1 MKTRVLG
8 VVNLS
13 LVVLGVSLTGNLSA
27 VFAASPKVEQALQ
40 LAPVQKGVDYDRP
53 TAEEAAKCK
62 IVPRKLGDQVG
73 WVVEDANGTILRR
86 FTDTNGDNVVD
97 QWSYFKDGIE
107 VYRDIDSN
115 FNGKTDQYRWFNT
128 AGSRWGLDKNEE
140 GTIDTWKVISA
151 EEVSAEIVA
160 AMATQDVQRFARL
173 ALTADELKGL
183 GLGETKA
190 SQISE
195 KLSHLSADFTKLL
208 SQQKVVTST
217 SRWLQFSAAQPGIV
231 PAGTDGSTADV
242 LVYENASAFV
252 ETDGKHGQVQLGTL
266 IKVADAWRV
275 INVPQVVQEGQELAA
290 TGFFFQAASAG
301 GRPKAASTGAT
312 DSAQKLLAELEVLD
326 KQSATISD
334 PEQKAEYVAHRA
346 DLIEKIAEQSRS
358 PEDRDMWMRQL
369 ADMISAAVQER
380 SYPTGPKRLQALYER
395 LKDNDSQ
402 KDMAAY
408 VRFRQITAEYGQK
421 LQSQGVDL
429 GKVQGDWRKA
439 LEQYVTDYP
448 KSPDTAEAML
458 QLAMDREFAGQE
470 EDAKK
475 WYSRIVDDF
484 SSSSAARKATGAR
497 SRLELVGKSL
507 TFRGRSTSGGV
518 IDLAKYRG
526 NVVLLQFWATW
537 CEPCKADMAVL
548 KDLLGK
554 YGHSGFAVIGVS
566 LDSRTR
572 DLADYLAQNRLPWP
586 QVYEEGGLDSRPA
599 NAFGILTVPTM
610 ILVDQNGRVVSRNIR
625 TVDIEIELK
634 KLIR

>member
-1 MKTRVLG
+1 MWHMKARLVWI
-8 VVNLS
+8 VNPIV
-13 LVVLGVSLTGNLSA
+13 VVLGVGLTGIAS
-27 VFAASPKVEQALQ
+27 AASPKVEQALQ
-40 LAPVQKGVDYDRP
+40 LAPVQKGVDYDHP
-53 TAEEAAKCK
+53 SPEEAAKCK
-62 IVPRKLGDQVG
+62 IVPRKMGDQVG

-86 FTDTNGDNVVD
+86 FTDTNGDNIVD

-140 GTIDTWKVISA
+140 GTIDSWKVISA

-160 AMATQDVQRFARL
+160 AMAAQDVQRFTRL
-173 ALTADELKGL
+173 ALTAEELRGL
-183 GLGETKA
+183 GLGETKVA
-190 SQISE
+190 QITE
-195 KLSHLSADFTKLL
+195 KLSHLSAEFTKLL
-208 SQQKVVTST
+208 SQQKVVTSST
-217 SRWLQFSAAQPGIV
+217 RWLQFSVAQPGIV

-252 ETDGKHGQVQLGTL
+252 ETDGKHGQVQIGTL
-266 IKVADAWRV
+266 IKVGDAWRV
-275 INVPQVVQEGQELAA
+275 VNVPQVVQEGQELAA
-290 TGFFFQAASAG
+290 TGFFFQAANA
-301 GRPKAASTGAT
+301 GRPKAASTGPS
-312 DSAQKLLAELEVLD
+312 DSTQKFLADLEGLD
-326 KQSATISD
+326 KQAAAISD
-334 PEQKAEYVAHRA
+334 PEQKAEYVARRA

-358 PEDRDMWMRQL
+358 PEDRDMWLRQL
-369 ADMISAAVQER
+369 ADMTSAAVQDR
-380 SYPTGPKRLQALYER
+380 SYPAGPKRLQALYER
-395 LKDNDSQ
+395 LKDSDAQ
-402 KDMAAY
+402 KDLAAY

-470 EDAKK
+470 DDAKK
-475 WYSRIVDDF
+475 WYSRIVDEF
-484 SSSSAARKATGAR
+484 PSSSAARKAAGAR
-497 SRLELVGKSL
+497 TRLEMVGKSL
-507 TFRGRSTSGGV
+507 TFRGRSATGGV

-526 NVVLLQFWATW
+526 NVVLMQFWATW
-537 CEPCKADMAVL
+537 CEPCKADMAIL

-554 YGHSGFAVIGVS
+554 YGRSGFAVIGVS

-599 NAFGILTVPTM
+599 NSFGILTVPTM
-610 ILVDQNGRVVSRNIR
+610 ILVDRNGRVVSRNIR
-625 TVDIEIELK
+625 AADLESELK